1 MQRPSAPAPAPSA
14 LATKTAT
21 TAKSN
26 PSPHSISIPAST
38 IAYNLL
44 NKVSGLEEELKL
56 KEFTILQLQT
66 EIKVLKEKLILY
78 QATKHSQ
85 C

>member
-1 MQRPSAPAPAPSA
+1 
-14 LATKTAT
+14 ATKI
-21 TAKSN
+21 AKN
-26 PSPHSISIPAST
+26 ASPHSISLPAST

-44 NKVSGLEEELKL
+44 NKVTGLEEELKL
-56 KEFTILQLQT
+56 KEFTIQQLQT

-78 QATKHSQ
+78 QATKQRQ